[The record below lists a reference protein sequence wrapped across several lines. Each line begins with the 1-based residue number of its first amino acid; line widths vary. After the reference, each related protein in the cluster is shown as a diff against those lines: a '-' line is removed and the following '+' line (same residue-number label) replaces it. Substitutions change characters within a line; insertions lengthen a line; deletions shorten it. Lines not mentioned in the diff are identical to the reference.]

1 MTSKLTFQIE
11 VETYFEDGELCTFLW
26 LDDDSDPSLAV
37 RESLMD
43 IAKREIEGMTVRGDV
58 HPQHYEELEMLINK
72 LREASDYLW
81 DQLMVSKKVEEAK
94 EVLSKHKT

>member
-1 MTSKLTFQIE
+1 MTSKLTFEIE

-43 IAKREIEGMTVRGDV
+43 IAKREIEGLSVRGSV
-58 HPQHYEELEMLINK
+58 IPQHYEELEMLINN

-81 DQLMVSKKVEEAK
+81 DQLMLSKKVEEAG
-94 EVLSKHKT
+94 EVLAKHKT

>member
-1 MTSKLTFQIE
+1 MANKLKFEIE

-43 IAKREIEGMTVRGDV
+43 IAKRELEGMTVRGNV
-58 HPQHYEELEMLINK
+58 IPQHYEELELLIDK

-94 EVLSKHKT
+94 EVLANHKN